1 MSEAEFCADE
11 GGYLAEQDF
20 YAEECENYEGECHRC
35 PYKYRC
41 QSSDYNQK
49 TIGHVWIKK

>member
-20 YAEECENYEGECHRC
+20 YAEECENYEGECHKC

-41 QSSDYNQK
+41 QSSDYNQRRLGRYK
-49 TIGHVWIKK
+49 